1 MRDIVF
7 SLNLFGERTKAEI
20 ERGRKTLLFLMNALV
35 SANILILTEYSR
47 TFPELY
53 KSGVRYRP
61 ERGTE
66 IWRDCSTV
74 LNDGYGDCEDLA
86 SWLCAE
92 YRVAGIAAQPYIKWR
107 RVEDDLRYH
116 AVVRLPD
123 GRIEDPSRALGMNG
137 LPIVS
142 RPVFISPE

>member
-7 SLNLFGERTKAEI
+7 NLNLFGRRTKDEI
-20 ERGRKTLLFLMNALV
+20 ERGRKTLLFLMNSLV
-35 SANILILTEYSR
+35 SANILILKEYGKSFPRLYESR
-47 TFPELY
+47 
-53 KSGVRYRP
+53 VVYRP
-61 ERGTE
+61 EHGTE
-66 IWRDCSTV
+66 IWRDCSIV
-74 LNDGYGDCEDLA
+74 LEDGFGDCEDLA
-86 SWLCAE
+86 CWCCAE
-92 YRVAGIAAQPYIKWR
+92 YRIAGIAADPYIKWR

-137 LPIVS
+137 APIVS